1 MTLAIVAIF
10 ISFRLLLLIRTDKL
24 WSSRCIIRP
33 FLIEHRTVQQA
44 LLRLP
49 EYLTALSHQRIEQK
63 LRVHNFV
70 LILLFHVIVEAV
82 AVPETA
88 AVDAEQLPIQ
98 WQPKSPRLVVL
109 LLFILKYAIDLIIII
124 LTAVNLALEDPLEVL
139 LNGPLLL
146 SSPMSQAALPKLL
159 VLLRL
164 LLL

>member
-49 EYLTALSHQRIEQK
+49 EHLAALSHQRIEQK

-88 AVDAEQLPIQ
+88 AVDAEQLSIQ
-98 WQPKSPRLVVL
+98 W
-109 LLFILKYAIDLIIII
+109 
-124 LTAVNLALEDPLEVL
+124 
-139 LNGPLLL
+139 
-146 SSPMSQAALPKLL
+146 
-159 VLLRL
+159 
-164 LLL
+164 